1 MIKRIIYGALWLSIG
16 LISAIDIY
24 WSIILQEILIE
35 TELNPIGK
43 FLITVSGGDIAL
55 FMFCKVV
62 GLVVVL
68 GFLAILYHYK
78 RRVAWAI
85 ILGVSFFQF
94 LLLWYLSATGPS
106 IIAKAK
112 LYRTQEQERLE
123 AIQSPP
129 TIILANPVDAHL
141 KQDTDLMI
149 FQIPAQN
156 VKEQNSNRSST
167 TPP

>member
-68 GFLAILYHYK
+68 GFLAILYHY
-78 RRVAWAI
+78 RNRLAWAI

-94 LLLWYLSATGPS
+94 LLGPVFGQFCVPFS
-106 IIAKAK
+106 D
-112 LYRTQEQERLE
+112 LFSDLFLDVFWNFFF
-123 AIQSPP
+123 
-129 TIILANPVDAHL
+129 IL
-141 KQDTDLMI
+141 
-149 FQIPAQN
+149 F
-156 VKEQNSNRSST
+156 
-167 TPP
+167 